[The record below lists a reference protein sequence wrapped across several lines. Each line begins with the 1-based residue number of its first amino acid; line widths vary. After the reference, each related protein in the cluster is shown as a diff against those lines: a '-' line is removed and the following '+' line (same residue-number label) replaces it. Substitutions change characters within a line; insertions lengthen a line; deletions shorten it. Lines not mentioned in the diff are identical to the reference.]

1 MSATSL
7 ATRAAVRLDAAG
19 NMEVD
24 GVAFLGNI
32 GRGSYGEVV
41 VGRDSKNDGQ
51 LVAIKCMS
59 RTQLAKAAAGTGF
72 RKRAPRAA
80 VAESLALSV
89 LGSACKQIPTLFR
102 TIEDPRVDDIFF
114 VMELADAGACMT
126 LHPSGG
132 AFTSRCGTR
141 IIESECAPA
150 ADAGG
155 RDPPS
160 PVKLRVFD
168 EADVAHI
175 AADVLAAL
183 NAAHSCGFAHRDV
196 SPANIL
202 LRSDGTAMLAD
213 FGVCASARVDITKA
227 AEEAAADA
235 DIDCDEA
242 EDEGAEAAGDASPL
256 PIAASGAAPGG
267 ASSGTRKDRFG
278 PFPPKPGTKPPLPE
292 TPAGAAWRRGRA
304 SSATAAAVHAAAAA
318 AGAGPAAGEG
328 SAAAGA
334 SAGEAAEASGAAEA
348 ASAYEPVWVT
358 DMAGPFAFQ
367 PPEACGAAPSA
378 ACADGDHSAADAAA
392 ATAAASGAGASG
404 EAAAADDDDDD
415 KRLVGGATQSARPE
429 GAHDAKAA
437 DMWMLGCALHC
448 LLTGRQ
454 PFASPLDG
462 PVATFDAI
470 AALAAEGAAPYAAP
484 EGVGAD
490 TAAFLAALLQPDPR
504 RRPTPAAAAAMPFV
518 AAGASTPRRAVEPV
532 DVASLPPVASATLAY
547 LKSQRAL
554 GGDSG
559 RGGSMRVRRDSTPM
573 PPPDLPPEGE
583 EDDEDG
589 PPHAVDAD
597 EPLWEGWLQKR
608 GRIRKSWQ
616 PRYFFIKFRRVYY
629 FKAAPPP
636 GRPLDGF
643 TPQELERAAT
653 GSMSLVDVQD
663 VGRCPK
669 PGKPLRFSV
678 TAGGRTLFLMPV
690 DHGADA
696 GAQGEVVM
704 QRWMLA
710 FDSLREDDDSS
721 DDGEGVEVA

>member
-227 AEEAAADA
+227 AEEAAADV

-267 ASSGTRKDRFG
+267 ASSGTRKDR
-278 PFPPKPGTKPPLPE
+278 
-292 TPAGAAWRRGRA
+292 
-304 SSATAAAVHAAAAA
+304 
-318 AGAGPAAGEG
+318 
-328 SAAAGA
+328 
-334 SAGEAAEASGAAEA
+334 
-348 ASAYEPVWVT
+348 
-358 DMAGPFAFQ
+358 
-367 PPEACGAAPSA
+367 
-378 ACADGDHSAADAAA
+378 AADAAA

-404 EAAAADDDDDD
+404 EAAAAADDDDD

-518 AAGASTPRRAVEPV
+518 AAGASTPRRVVEPV

-589 PPHAVDAD
+589 PPRAVDAD

>member
-242 EDEGAEAAGDASPL
+242 EDEGA
-256 PIAASGAAPGG
+256 
-267 ASSGTRKDRFG
+267 
-278 PFPPKPGTKPPLPE
+278 
-292 TPAGAAWRRGRA
+292 
-304 SSATAAAVHAAAAA
+304 
-318 AGAGPAAGEG
+318 
-328 SAAAGA
+328 
-334 SAGEAAEASGAAEA
+334 
-348 ASAYEPVWVT
+348 
-358 DMAGPFAFQ
+358 
-367 PPEACGAAPSA
+367 
-378 ACADGDHSAADAAA
+378 
-392 ATAAASGAGASG
+392 GASG

-490 TAAFLAALLQPDPR
+490 TAAFLAALLQPNPR

-532 DVASLPPVASATLAY
+532 DVAALPPVASATLAY